1 MDKDKQEIIAEKKA
15 ELADL
20 ISQLTSPYS
29 GIGDWKLNKQEEA
42 KLLGHELPY
51 TEAQM
56 QEYGTNR
63 AAARERINVLQ
74 REIEEL
80 ERE

>member
-1 MDKDKQEIIAEKKA
+1 MDKDKQEIINDLKA
-15 ELADL
+15 EWADL

-29 GIGDWKLNKQEEA
+29 SIGDWKLNKQEEA

-56 QEYGTNR
+56 QEYGRKR
-63 AAARERINVLQ
+63 AAARDRINELEK
-74 REIEEL
+74 EIEEL
-80 ERE
+80 EK